1 MTLLSEN
8 HFTQGCLSHL
18 PLNTCKFSS
27 WVKGPQGRKRPHSS
41 SHCFVTLMWG
51 GVGGRA
57 PPQESLAPPPS
68 RINFRKSTPHPH
80 PPYRF
85 RRPPE
90 SQTTGTQEQNP
101 EENSRANPQGGPSSS
116 KTLIADSGPFPSL
129 AGCSSG
135 RGWRQGRTC
144 DEVAELSVEAH
155 VVVGAVQPDHPEF
168 PRHVLG
174 HGDVVRGRVE
184 GGCLIIH
191 IQHCG
196 QSRWSGLG
204 LASALNSQLQRQW
217 LKPQT
222 NRKHIS

>member
-1 MTLLSEN
+1 MGWSGR
-8 HFTQGCLSHL
+8 QG
-18 PLNTCKFSS
+18 SS
-27 WVKGPQGRKRPHSS
+27 PG
-41 SHCFVTLMWG
+41 VTGSTILWNKL
-51 GVGGRA
+51 
-57 PPQESLAPPPS
+57 QEVRPPP
-68 RINFRKSTPHPH
+68 HPLTGSGG
-80 PPYRF
+80 
-85 RRPPE
+85 PPE
-90 SQTTGTQEQNP
+90 SQTTGTQAQSPQER
-101 EENSRANPQGGPSSS
+101 SRANPQGGPSSG
-116 KTLIADSGPFPSL
+116 KTRWLTRAPSPL
-129 AGCSSG
+129 PAGCSSG

-174 HGDVVRGRVE
+174 HRDVVRGREE

-204 LASALNSQLQRQW
+204 LASALNNQLQRQW
-217 LKPQT
+217 LMPQT